1 MFGIGEQEEIFTLE
15 EKIDYIYKKAKKD
28 EKRQARRTYYKVTLL
43 LLFIGYL
50 YYAFIIFIPMMKEYV
65 NIFLG
70 GSGNTANMQNIDY
83 QSIITNFTNT
93 LKQQQLENNQINNN
107 SQENNLNSGTSLSGN
122 TVVINETL
130 VNDIL
135 KKHLNK

>member
-1 MFGIGEQEEIFTLE
+1 MFWIGEQPEILTLE
-15 EKIDYIYKKAKKD
+15 DKIDYIYKKAKKD

-50 YYAFIIFIPMMKEYV
+50 YYAFIVFIPMMKEYV

-70 GSGNTANMQNIDY
+70 WSWNTANMQSIDY

-93 LKQQQLENNQINNN
+93 IKQQQLNN
-107 SQENNLNSGTSLSGN
+107 SLQENNLSSWTGLSWNN
-122 TVVINETL
+122 TATNETL
-130 VNDIL
+130 INEIL